1 MQSNSFTL
9 NIDKIVLCYYN
20 HKVEKQTLNK
30 IEIPDEVIN
39 RLYIYARCLES
50 FSEKSKKRFSSDDIA
65 NSLNIKPTLV
75 RKDFSYIGTMG
86 KRGVGYNTSEVLK
99 KIKQIAFP
107 NKEIKV
113 ALIGVGKLGSA
124 LLNFYGFK
132 AQGFKIALAFD
143 KDKRKIGKSLKKVK
157 IENIKN
163 FTQKVKEEKVKIAII
178 AVPSEEVG
186 HIIKRIKN
194 SSIEAIL
201 NFTPAYLSP
210 LNNLSEEFIVRNIDL
225 SSELA
230 RLSYYLSEKG
240 KTDRK

>member
-1 MQSNSFTL
+1 
-9 NIDKIVLCYYN
+9 
-20 HKVEKQTLNK
+20 
-30 IEIPDEVIN
+30 
-39 RLYIYARCLES
+39 
-50 FSEKSKKRFSSDDIA
+50 
-65 NSLNIKPTLV
+65 
-75 RKDFSYIGTMG
+75 MG

-132 AQGFKIALAFD
+132 TQGFKIALAFD
-143 KDKRKIGKSLKKVK
+143 KDKRKIGKNFREVK
-157 IENIKN
+157 IDDIKN
-163 FTQKVKEEKVKIAII
+163 FTRKVKEEKVKIAII

-186 HIIKRIKN
+186 QVLERIKT

-201 NFTPAYLSP
+201 NFTPSYLSS
-210 LNNLSEEFIVRNIDL
+210 LNNLLEEFIVKNIDL

-240 KTDRK
+240 KLDRK

>member
-1 MQSNSFTL
+1 M
-9 NIDKIVLCYYN
+9 
-20 HKVEKQTLNK
+20 EKKTLNK
-30 IEIPDEVIN
+30 TEIPDEVIN

-50 FSEKSKKRFSSDDIA
+50 FSEESKKSFSSDDIA

-132 AQGFKIALAFD
+132 TQGFKIALAFD
-143 KDKRKIGKSLKKVK
+143 KDKRKIGKNFREVK
-157 IENIKN
+157 IDDIKN
-163 FTQKVKEEKVKIAII
+163 FTRKVKEEKVKIAII

-186 HIIKRIKN
+186 QVLERIKT

-201 NFTPAYLSP
+201 NFTPSYLSS
-210 LNNLSEEFIVRNIDL
+210 LNNLLEEFIVKNIDL

-240 KTDRK
+240 KLDRK